1 MTGFAHCEWDLP
13 GIEAWRERAGVL
25 VIVDVLSFSTAVSVA
40 VEQGAQILPFPLGD
54 KAAAEAA
61 AAAAQALLAQPR
73 QAAGGQYTL
82 SPASLAALPAGTRLM
97 LPSPNGSR
105 LSLAGGA
112 VPVLAGCL
120 RNADAVAKT
129 AEAISPEKPIVVI
142 AAGERWPDGSL
153 RPAIED
159 WLGAGA
165 ILSALTRTL
174 TAEAKTARD
183 AFLSAEADL
192 GDLLRASQ
200 SGQESISRGYD
211 RDVAIALAL
220 NQSAVVPRLID
231 GIYVAAAHRPIA

>member
-13 GIEAWRERAGVL
+13 GILAWREKAGIL

-40 VEQGAQILPFPLGD
+40 VEQGAQIIPFPLGD

-61 AAAAQALLAQPR
+61 ALAAGALLAQPR
-73 QAAGGQYTL
+73 QAVGGQYTL
-82 SPASLAALPAGTRLM
+82 SPASLATLPSGSRLM

-105 LSLAGGA
+105 LSLACGA
-112 VPVLAGCL
+112 TPVLAGCL
-120 RNADAVAKT
+120 RNANAVAEA

-165 ILSALTRTL
+165 ILRALTRTL
-174 TAEAKTARD
+174 SAEARTARD
-183 AFLSAEADL
+183 AYLSSGAELADL
-192 GDLLRASQ
+192 IRASQ
-200 SGQESISRGYD
+200 SGQELIGRGYGE
-211 RDVAIALAL
+211 DVEIALAV

-231 GIYVAAAHRPIA
+231 GVYVS